1 MTGQMNT
8 CIAVNI
14 VDSKNSG
21 QIFNHKCIY
30 FIFPLLMLFKVK
42 LIDQFSAWMAKCRHN
57 GPTSAQL
64 GKPLQNCANIS
75 QKCRISEKLG
85 NYSTF
90 KMGIFLHHLPAR
102 AGMSF
107 MSMLIKSEYIWP
119 FKTPQNAKRKI
130 YLKSLAIQK

>member
-1 MTGQMNT
+1 MTQKTVGKYLIIN
-8 CIAVNI
+8 V
-14 VDSKNSG
+14 
-21 QIFNHKCIY
+21 
-30 FIFPLLMLFKVK
+30 FILFFPLLMLFKVK

-90 KMGIFLHHLPAR
+90 NMGIFLHHLPAR
-102 AGMSF
+102 AGTSF
-107 MSMLIKSEYIWP
+107 MSMLIKSEYKWP
-119 FKTPQNAKRKI
+119 FKTPKTQNVKFIWRAWQFKNSHKEK
-130 YLKSLAIQK
+130 LQ

>member
-8 CIAVNI
+8 CITVNR
-14 VDSKNSG
+14 VDSKTVGKYLIINV
-21 QIFNHKCIY
+21 
-30 FIFPLLMLFKVK
+30 FILFFPLLMLFKVK

-64 GKPLQNCANIS
+64 GEPLQNCANIS

-119 FKTPQNAKRKI
+119 FKTPQNAKCKI
-130 YLKSLAIQK
+130 YLKSLAIQE